1 MKPLLSQND
10 EQMFYNYLDKANF
23 YFEYGSGGSTYQA
36 SIRNNI
42 KKIYSV
48 ESDIKFMN
56 ELKQCIKK
64 TNVIYI

>member
-1 MKPLLSQND
+1 MKPYLSQND

-42 KKIYSV
+42 KKFIQSR
-48 ESDIKFMN
+48 
-56 ELKQCIKK
+56 
-64 TNVIYI
+64 VILNL